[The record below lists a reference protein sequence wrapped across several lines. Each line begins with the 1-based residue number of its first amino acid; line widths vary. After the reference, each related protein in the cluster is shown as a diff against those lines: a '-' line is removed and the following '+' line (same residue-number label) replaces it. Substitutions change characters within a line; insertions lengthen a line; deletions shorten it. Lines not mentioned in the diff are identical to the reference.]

1 MDIFGN
7 DDPES
12 KWPEFRKMN
21 ATGGSKQTQTIETP
35 MLDRAMRKIWSDTE
49 KSDLLKLSELPKDR
63 KFAIEILSGEQPQPA
78 SLLGTI
84 ERSLKDIYEWACEN
98 HKDNQGLLYDLN
110 TAISAIERCGVK
122 IKDGR

>member
-35 MLDRAMRKIWSDTE
+35 MLNRAMRQKE
-49 KSDLLKLSELPKDR
+49 NQGLKTWFHADFPKEDG
-63 KFAIEILSGEQPQPA
+63 FSEQPD
-78 SLLGTI
+78 SLLRTI

-98 HKDNQGLLYDLN
+98 QKDNQGLLYDLN
-110 TAISAIERCGVK
+110 TAIAAVERCGVK
-122 IKDGR
+122 IKDGRS